1 MITQYGMSD
10 VLGAAVLEVRT
21 GTAYLELGAPARH
34 ECSEETARR
43 IDAEIQRLLS
53 EAEGRVEATLTQR
66 RQELDTLAA
75 TLLRQETVEREFLA
89 RLLTVRAEERKADAA

>member
-1 MITQYGMSD
+1 MSD

-21 GTAYLELGAPARH
+21 GPTYLGELATAARR
-34 ECSEETARR
+34 EFSEETARR

-53 EAEGRVEATLTQR
+53 EAEVRVEATLTQR

-75 TLLRQETVEREFLA
+75 TLLRRETVEREFLV
-89 RLLTVRAEERKADAA
+89 RLLTARPEERKADAA